1 MLPNQKI
8 KAVYHQNYQT
18 KRYYLLVT
26 KQYKQTDSGQTNIK
40 TGLLVPSS
48 TSDFSRSR
56 VRCCLAAVPGDL
68 GGGGGCCGGSRVR
81 PVGVVRQEASVEKA
95 DDRRV
100 ALAYPPPSKNTIS
113 HPKLDNFQGH
123 KITRTVDMGR
133 TFFTK
138 VKHSLEL
145 HAFSK
150 CSPPF
155 FANFCRLSHN
165 FLPLLTIFYRD
176 FFLFV
181 MIGLECR
188 EIQIRLSGRI
198 RLFSSFKNGSV
209 AAVKKYAN
217 CKIATILVH
226 CKRFHSQ

>member
-1 MLPNQKI
+1 M
-8 KAVYHQNYQT
+8 
-18 KRYYLLVT
+18 
-26 KQYKQTDSGQTNIK
+26 
-40 TGLLVPSS
+40 
-48 TSDFSRSR
+48 
-56 VRCCLAAVPGDL
+56 PGDL
-68 GGGGGCCGGSRVR
+68 GGGGCCGGSRVR

-145 HAFSK
+145 QAFSK

-155 FANFCRLSHN
+155 FANF
-165 FLPLLTIFYRD
+165 LTIFCLCLVNFLSRF
-176 FFLFV
+176 FFLFI

-188 EIQIRLSGRI
+188 EIQIRLSGQI
-198 RLFSSFKNGSV
+198 RFSSFKEGSV

-217 CKIATILVH
+217 CKMATILMH

>member
-1 MLPNQKI
+1 M
-8 KAVYHQNYQT
+8 
-18 KRYYLLVT
+18 
-26 KQYKQTDSGQTNIK
+26 
-40 TGLLVPSS
+40 
-48 TSDFSRSR
+48 
-56 VRCCLAAVPGDL
+56 PGDL
-68 GGGGGCCGGSRVR
+68 GGGGGGCCGGSRVR

-155 FANFCRLSHN
+155 FANFYRLSHI
-165 FLPLLTIFYRD
+165 FLPLSCQFFIAIF
-176 FFLFV
+176 FCL
-181 MIGLECR
+181 L
-188 EIQIRLSGRI
+188 
-198 RLFSSFKNGSV
+198 
-209 AAVKKYAN
+209 
-217 CKIATILVH
+217 
-226 CKRFHSQ
+226 

>member
-1 MLPNQKI
+1 M
-8 KAVYHQNYQT
+8 
-18 KRYYLLVT
+18 
-26 KQYKQTDSGQTNIK
+26 
-40 TGLLVPSS
+40 
-48 TSDFSRSR
+48 
-56 VRCCLAAVPGDL
+56 PGDL

-150 CSPPF
+150 CYPPF
-155 FANFCRLSHN
+155 FANFFRLSHIFCLCLVN
-165 FLPLLTIFYRD
+165 FLSRFFSVCYDRIGMPGNSNQIIRPNPLFK
-176 FFLFV
+176 FQ
-181 MIGLECR
+181 G
-188 EIQIRLSGRI
+188 RLCG
-198 RLFSSFKNGSV
+198 GGQ
-209 AAVKKYAN
+209 
-217 CKIATILVH
+217 KI
-226 CKRFHSQ
+226 C